1 MHTKK
6 VRRKDENLKFRMIQV
21 CVHLFALYL
30 VCGVIKCIS
39 TYRATISKYVYI
51 CIYMTLLY
59 IRKEIRRMIIIMLA

>member
-39 TYRATISKYVYI
+39 TYRAIISKYVY
-51 CIYMTLLY
+51 IYMTLLY